1 MLSSKIPSSKR
12 EGPRILGGY
21 RSPGS
26 RKKKCS
32 VQLDSEL
39 ISVILS
45 LNHFLF
51 GVSVLHREDENMHS
65 ALRLLT
71 LGNES
76 LRSEAYKSKRVFR
89 KPGFNNIPLNT

>member
-1 MLSSKIPSSKR
+1 MATEALVP
-12 EGPRILGGY
+12 E
-21 RSPGS
+21 
-26 RKKKCS
+26 KKCS